1 MLKALHAAHQQ
12 GFVHR
17 DVKPSNVLVQEVAG
31 RAVVKLTDFGLA
43 RVYQASSL
51 SGLTMTGQF
60 GGTMAYIAPEQITS
74 FRDCQP
80 QSDQYS
86 AAATL
91 YYLLSRK
98 YVYDLPKE
106 IGQQIRTVLEAR
118 PIPIEQRC
126 LGIPKPLAQAI
137 HKALSRDPADRFP
150 SCAEFREALQ
160 PIASRG

>member
-1 MLKALHAAHQQ
+1 MTTL
-12 GFVHR
+12 
-17 DVKPSNVLVQEVAG
+17 LVQQVAG
-31 RAVVKLTDFGLA
+31 RDVVKLTDFGWA

-91 YYLLSRK
+91 YHLLSRQ
-98 YVYDLPKE
+98 YMYDLPE
-106 IGQQIRTVLEAR
+106 ELGQQIRTVLEAD

-126 LGIPKPLAQAI
+126 TDIAKPLSQAI

-150 SCAEFREALQ
+150 SCADFGAALL
-160 PIASRG
+160 PFTSPG